1 MGNCDCYLKDLDE
14 NKLNSASR
22 IKLDDFVL
30 LYPIGR
36 GGFGRVWKVRL
47 KRQYNSRVSDLKLLK
62 NKSRIFAMKEMSKA
76 KISLKKSIKSVAN
89 ERKFLEQF
97 NYNLLCNMYYAFQD
111 DETLYIVMDYL
122 SGGDLRYLICRRNYF
137 TEIETKFIAA
147 CITLNLNYI
156 HEKNII
162 HRDLKPE
169 NLVFGSNGYLHLTDF
184 GIALEYHRGDK
195 GVRSASGTPGYMA
208 PEAITNKRQEF
219 SVDYF
224 ALGVIVYELML
235 DERPYQGKNRK
246 EIKEQMFNI
255 EIKLD
260 KDDLPDEW
268 KNGHVID
275 FINKLLERKKKN
287 RLGYNSDIEV
297 KEHPWFNDI
306 PWEQIENMTYDSP
319 FIFDTE
325 DNFDDSY
332 AQMQEND
339 SIYEGNKEFFI
350 LEVNDSNLF
359 KDFYFNI
366 EDKYLKEIEEKN
378 KEVNNEVNDEK
389 NIEEIIME
397 NNENKLKETKTK
409 ANLTSRTNVN
419 NKKIENDNN
428 IVIHNIKRRNTQ
440 KRKTAKFIAIQPNE
454 DSKVVNV
461 IRRGS
466 KCGRLALNLLNLN
479 KIKEE

>member
-466 KCGRLALNLLNLN
+466 KCGHLALNLLNLN

>member
-1 MGNCDCYLKDLDE
+1 
-14 NKLNSASR
+14 
-22 IKLDDFVL
+22 
-30 LYPIGR
+30 
-36 GGFGRVWKVRL
+36 
-47 KRQYNSRVSDLKLLK
+47 
-62 NKSRIFAMKEMSKA
+62 
-76 KISLKKSIKSVAN
+76 
-89 ERKFLEQF
+89 
-97 NYNLLCNMYYAFQD
+97 MYYAFQD
-111 DETLYIVMDYL
+111 DETLYIIMDYL

-137 TEIETKFIAA
+137 TELETKFIAA

-268 KNGHVID
+268 KDENIID
-275 FINKLLERKKKN
+275 FINKLLARKKKD
-287 RLGYNSDIEV
+287 RLGYNTDIEV
-297 KEHPWFNDI
+297 KEHPWFKDV

-332 AQMQEND
+332 AQQEEND
-339 SIYEGNKEFFI
+339 SIYEGNKELYI

-359 KDFYFNI
+359 KDFYYNI
-366 EDKYLKEIEEKN
+366 EDKLNKEKIELEEINAEINEKN
-378 KEVNNEVNDEK
+378 KG
-389 NIEEIIME
+389 E
-397 NNENKLKETKTK
+397 NNGENKEENNGDDKIKVTKTK
-409 ANLTSRTNVN
+409 SDLTSRTNIK
-419 NKKIENDNN
+419 NKIIENDNN
-428 IVIHNIKRRNTQ
+428 IVIHNIRNTKRRTI
-440 KRKTAKFIAIQPNE
+440 KRKSAKFIAIQPNE
-454 DSKVVNV
+454 DNKVVNV
-461 IRRGS
+461 IKRAS
-466 KCGRLALNLLNLN
+466 KCGSLNLDLN
-479 KIKEE
+479 KINIKEE

>member
-22 IKLDDFVL
+22 IKLDDFVR

-47 KRQYNSRVSDLKLLK
+47 KRQYNSRISDLKLLK

-268 KNGHVID
+268 KNEHVID

-319 FIFDTE
+319 FTFDTE

>member
-22 IKLDDFVL
+22 IKLDDFVR

-47 KRQYNSRVSDLKLLK
+47 KRQYNSRISDLKLLK

-268 KNGHVID
+268 KNEHVID

-319 FIFDTE
+319 FTFDTE

-466 KCGRLALNLLNLN
+466 KCGHLALNLLNLN